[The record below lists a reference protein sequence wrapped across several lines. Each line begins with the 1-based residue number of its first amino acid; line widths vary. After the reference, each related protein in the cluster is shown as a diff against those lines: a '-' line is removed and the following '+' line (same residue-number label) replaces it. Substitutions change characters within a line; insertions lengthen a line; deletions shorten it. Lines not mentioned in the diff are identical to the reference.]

1 MKKIIKFYSE
11 GCGPCKLVGQRI
23 EEISKEVE
31 FEILNVD
38 IADED
43 NESLV
48 DEWKPRTVP
57 TVIIID
63 ENQKVLGEFK
73 GMITKEQ
80 LLETL
85 QK

>member
-1 MKKIIKFYSE
+1 MKVIKFYTE
-11 GCGPCKLVGQRI
+11 GCGPCKLVGQRL

-31 FEILNVD
+31 FGLLNVD

-43 NESLV
+43 NESLI

-63 ENQKVLGEFK
+63 DDQKVVGEFK

-80 LLETL
+80 LLEAL

>member
-1 MKKIIKFYSE
+1 MKVIKFYTE
-11 GCGPCKLVGQRI
+11 GCGPCKLVGQRL
-23 EEISKEVE
+23 EEISKEVG
-31 FEILNVD
+31 FELLNVD

-43 NESLV
+43 NESLI

-63 ENQKVLGEFK
+63 DDQKVVGEFK

-80 LLETL
+80 LLEAL

>member
-1 MKKIIKFYSE
+1 MKVIKFYTE
-11 GCGPCKLVGQRI
+11 GCGPCKLVGQRL

-31 FEILNVD
+31 FELLNVD

-43 NESLV
+43 NESLI

-63 ENQKVLGEFK
+63 DDQKVVGEFK
-73 GMITKEQ
+73 GMVTKEQ
-80 LLETL
+80 LLEVL
-85 QK
+85 KK

>member
-1 MKKIIKFYSE
+1 MKVIKFYTE
-11 GCGPCKLVGQRI
+11 GCGPCKLVGQRL

-31 FEILNVD
+31 FELLNVD

-43 NESLV
+43 NESLI
-48 DEWKPRTVP
+48 DEWRPRTVP

-63 ENQKVLGEFK
+63 DDQKVVGEFK

-80 LLETL
+80 LLEVL
-85 QK
+85 KK

>member
-1 MKKIIKFYSE
+1 MKVIKFYTE
-11 GCGPCKLVGQRI
+11 GCGPCKLVGQRL
-23 EEISKEVE
+23 EEISKEVG
-31 FEILNVD
+31 FELLNVD

-43 NESLV
+43 NESLI

-63 ENQKVLGEFK
+63 DDQKVVGEFK

-80 LLETL
+80 LLEVL
-85 QK
+85 KK